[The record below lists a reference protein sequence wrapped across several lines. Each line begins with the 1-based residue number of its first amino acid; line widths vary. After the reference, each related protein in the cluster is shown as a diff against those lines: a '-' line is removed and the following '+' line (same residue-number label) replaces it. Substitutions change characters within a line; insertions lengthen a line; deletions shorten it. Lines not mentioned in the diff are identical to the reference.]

1 LKLGSNFKL
10 HFVPNI
16 WVCPYLTQ
24 IWVKT
29 TQHRL
34 ECIAPSQLWVILTC
48 ALGEKPVGLKVTQHL
63 ELTIYFCLL
72 H

>member
-1 LKLGSNFKL
+1 
-10 HFVPNI
+10 
-16 WVCPYLTQ
+16 LTQ

-34 ECIAPSQLWVILTC
+34 ECIAPSQLWVILTR